1 MSPAALPTSKPVRA
15 RIQGLVERAQGTV
28 PFRVISAFG
37 ESQASSYALALA
49 FASFMSM
56 FPMILGALSIIGLA
70 VRDAGTEARFQALII
85 QIFPSSAQPELER
98 ALLGVKQSAGW
109 LGLLSIGGL
118 FWSAS
123 SIFGTMEFA
132 LSEIFGTK
140 QRDMLR
146 QKLMGVLMMLVL
158 VAAIAATVALNALAA
173 VLPLAWIVSFLTG
186 TAVMVGLLVALY
198 RLVPNRTFALRDVLP
213 GALLAGILIELLTL
227 AFPLYA
233 RIARGFNSYG
243 AQFALF
249 FLLATWFYL
258 LSELILLGAVFN
270 RFRLGEPVARGLI
283 ASPLQDAHKSKRP
296 VEAIKQEQDKA
307 AEIAT

>member
-1 MSPAALPTSKPVRA
+1 MRA
-15 RIQGLVERAQGTV
+15 RISSLVERAQQTV

-37 ESQASSYALALA
+37 ESRAGSYALALA
-49 FASFMSM
+49 FAGFMSM
-56 FPMILGALSIIGLA
+56 FPMILGALSLVGLA
-70 VRDAGTEARFQALII
+70 VRDPETYLRFQTLIL
-85 QIFPSSAQPELER
+85 QVFPISAQPELER
-98 ALLGVKQSAGW
+98 ALNGVRQSAGW
-109 LGLLSIGGL
+109 LGILSIGGL

-140 QRDMLR
+140 QRDVLR

-158 VAAIAATVALNALAA
+158 VAAIAVTVVVNALAA
-173 VLPLAWIVSFLTG
+173 ILPLAFIVSFVVG
-186 TAVMVGLLVALY
+186 AAVMVALLVALY
-198 RLVPNRTFALRDVLP
+198 RLVPNRTFAIRDVLP
-213 GALLAGILIELLTL
+213 GAVLAGVLIEVLTL

-233 RIARGFNSYG
+233 RIAGGFNTYG

-258 LSELILLGAVFN
+258 LSELILLGAVYN

-283 ASPLQDAHKSKRP
+283 ASPMKEARASKRP